1 MMTAPAR
8 PPSRITLGLLAVL
21 GVINLVRGA
30 IHVFLPDSGA
40 GVIAHFD
47 LAQGGTTIVFLLAM
61 IGAGQIGGGLVDLL
75 VVARFRAFA
84 APLLLIELLRALL
97 ALYIAFVSKSV
108 GTGYPGAKGIV
119 GAAVLLSLAA
129 LWEFGRPGRRP

>member
-1 MMTAPAR
+1 MAAEAR
-8 PPSRITLGLLAVL
+8 APSRITLGLLVVL
-21 GVINLVRGA
+21 GLINLVRGA

-47 LAQGGTTIVFLLAM
+47 LAEGGRTIVFLLAM
-61 IGAGQIGGGLVDLL
+61 VGAGQIGAGLIDLL
-75 VVARFRAFA
+75 VVSRFRAFA
-84 APLLLIELLRALL
+84 APLLAVELLRALI

-119 GAAVLLSLAA
+119 GAAVVLTVAV
-129 LWEFGRPGRRP
+129 LWEFGRRGRRA

>member
-1 MMTAPAR
+1 MSAPAR
-8 PPSRITLGLLAVL
+8 PPSKVTLGLLLVL
-21 GVINLVRGA
+21 GLINLVRGA

-47 LAQGGTTIVFLLAM
+47 LAQGGRTVIFLLAM
-61 IGAGQIGGGLVDLL
+61 IGAGQIGAGLVDLL

-84 APLLLIELLRALL
+84 APLLAIELLRALI

-108 GTGYPGAKGIV
+108 GTGYPGAKGVV
-119 GAAVLLSLAA
+119 GAAIVLGLAV
-129 LWEFGRPGRRP
+129 LWEFGRRGRKA

>member
-1 MMTAPAR
+1 LTEDAAR
-8 PPSRITLGLLAVL
+8 VPSRITLGLLAVL

-61 IGAGQIGGGLVDLL
+61 IGAGQIGGGLIDLL
-75 VVARFRAFA
+75 VAGRYRAFA
-84 APLLLIELLRALL
+84 RPMLAIELLRALL

-108 GTGYPGAKGIV
+108 GAGYPGAKGIV
-119 GAAVLLSLAA
+119 GSAVVLTLAV
-129 LWEFGRPGRRP
+129 LWEFGRRRRRA